1 MLEAVSGERFV
12 FWVVSNADI
21 NSCMSILGSTVVYP
35 YDDLTYPPIEVG
47 ASIFVSVNRILMRAV
62 EHFGLGLVPWK
73 DDEGDDRMGIWD
85 GSAFLFITRGGV
97 GWWDR
102 AKILWRYGFFGPKR
116 TLEAVAELTK
126 TIGNVYNSTW
136 MRQRGPWDRVEEL
149 NERLGFDV
157 MTGKTAREYLVDD
170 LQTGAKWADEMVE
183 GSTRVNVSVG
193 KAEVEIFRNAD
204 ESQCGDQYA
213 QDITD
218 LHALVG
224 MVSMAASGAT
234 SVLGGNRLIFQSFV
248 EESKAVLK
256 LNVEVR
262 ALCLISEDLRLIYST
277 PLRIVR

>member
-1 MLEAVSGERFV
+1 
-12 FWVVSNADI
+12 
-21 NSCMSILGSTVVYP
+21 MSTLGSTVVYP

-62 EHFGLGLVPWK
+62 EHFGLNLIPWK

-97 GWWDR
+97 GWWDQ

-170 LQTGAKWADEMVE
+170 LKTGVKWADEMVE
-183 GSTRVNVSVG
+183 GSTRVNVSVA
-193 KAEVEIFRNAD
+193 KPSWRFCAMPTSRNTVI
-204 ESQCGDQYA
+204 STHR
-213 QDITD
+213 ISRI
-218 LHALVG
+218 
-224 MVSMAASGAT
+224 SMHSSGW
-234 SVLGGNRLIFQSFV
+234 SRWPRRERHPCW
-248 EESKAVLK
+248 EE
-256 LNVEVR
+256 
-262 ALCLISEDLRLIYST
+262 
-277 PLRIVR
+277 IVRSFSHSSRRARRSSS